1 MSDLASSEGKV
12 FGHYRILGQLGSGG
26 MGVVY
31 SAYDSVLER
40 KVAIKV
46 VGNGVLADTNA
57 RELLLHEARAASSL
71 NHPNIC
77 TIHEVG
83 DSGGEAFIVMEQVE
97 GRPLNALLDAKGLP
111 PNVVIRYGLQIADA
125 LAHAHEHGVIHRDLK
140 STDVMVTPEG
150 RVKVLDFGLA
160 ARLGSAEIQE
170 ATASNVPLTESRPI
184 VGTLPY
190 LAPELL
196 RGEPADVRT
205 DTWSL
210 GILLYEIASGTHPFR
225 GRTTFELS
233 SSILREVPVP
243 LPESVPAGLRAVV
256 LRCLEKSPGER
267 YQRAGEVHSALEALQ
282 GSQPVLPPVPEPGR
296 TRTRETRWLLLRAS
310 LVCLILASLLL
321 VILLFHFRP
330 PRNALLT
337 EKDTI
342 VLGDFTN
349 TTSDAVFDGS
359 LRQGLSVQLE
369 QSPFL
374 SLISDEKIGQ
384 TLALMGKPPDTKLTP
399 EIGRELC
406 QRTESAAILEG
417 SIAMI
422 GTQYNLI
429 LKAVNCTNG
438 ESLASAEAQASDKS
452 HVLDALGKA
461 ASEIR
466 NKLGESLSTVQKL
479 NTPLEQ
485 ATTPSLEAL
494 QAYSLG
500 WRTIL
505 GGDSAAAV
513 PLFQRAITLDP
524 NFAAAYALLGISYS
538 HLGESS
544 LAAENMQK
552 AFELREHVSE
562 REKLGLESAF
572 YDVGLGDLEK
582 AQQGFAV
589 WAETYPRDP
598 GPRDRLGAIYNAFGE
613 YDKSL
618 AEYQEAL
625 RLSQE
630 SGGEY
635 ANIVSA
641 YRSLNR
647 FDEARST
654 AKEALAKNLD
664 SPGLHNELY
673 LLAFL
678 QNDAAGMQQQINW
691 SAGKPE
697 VEDAL
702 LANEADTA
710 AYAGRLTSA
719 RGFARK
725 AVISAERAG
734 EKETAAGYEADAAL
748 REALFGIGAEARQR
762 AAAALELAQGR
773 DVGYEAALAL
783 ALAGEAP
790 RSQAL
795 ADQLGKLL
803 PQNTIVQ
810 TNYLPTVHAQLAL
823 SRNEASKAI
832 EILQAAAPYELGNV
846 GEGALNPIYVRG
858 EAYLAAGQGHEAAI
872 EFQKILDHR
881 GVVVNSPIGALAHL
895 GLARAYALQS
905 DIARTRNAY
914 QDFLTLWRDADPEI
928 PILKQAKAE
937 FAHLK

>member
-1 MSDLASSEGKV
+1 MSELPSSNGKS
-12 FGHYRILGQLGSGG
+12 FGHYRIKGQLGEGG

-46 VGNGVLADTNA
+46 VGDRVLADTNA

-83 DSGGEAFIVMEQVE
+83 DSDGEAFIVMEQVE
-97 GRPLNALLDAKGLP
+97 GQPLNALLGAKGLP
-111 PNVVIRYGLQIADA
+111 PNVVIRYGMQIADA

-140 STDVMVTPEG
+140 SSNVMVTPEG

-196 RGEPADVRT
+196 RGEPADART
-205 DTWSL
+205 DIWSL
-210 GILLYEIASGTHPFR
+210 GILLYEMASGTHPFR

-233 SSILREVPVP
+233 SSILSGVPVP
-243 LPESVPAGLRAVV
+243 LPESVPVGLRAVV
-256 LRCLEKSPGER
+256 VRCLEKSPGER

-282 GSQPVLPPVPEPGR
+282 GSQPVPRPEIPPKRFSEV
-296 TRTRETRWLLLRAS
+296 RWLLFPAF
-310 LVCLILASLLL
+310 LLL
-321 VILLFHFRP
+321 AGLFYYLRP
-330 PRNALLT
+330 QHVSPLT

-342 VLGDFTN
+342 VLADFTN
-349 TTSDAVFDGS
+349 TTGDAVFDGS

-374 SLISDEKIGQ
+374 SLVSDERIGQ

-406 QRTESAAILEG
+406 QRTESAAVLEG

-422 GTQYNLI
+422 GTRYNLI

-438 ESLASAEAQASDKS
+438 ESLTSAEAQAGDKS

-500 WRTIL
+500 WKTIL
-505 GGDSAAAV
+505 GGDSGAAV
-513 PLFQRAITLDP
+513 PLFQRAIKLDP

-562 REKLGLESAF
+562 REKLGLESAY

-582 AQQGFAV
+582 AQQGFEV

-598 GPRDRLGAIYNAFGE
+598 GPRDRLGAIYNAFGQ

-625 RLSQE
+625 RLSKE

-647 FDEARST
+647 FDEARTT
-654 AKEALAKNLD
+654 AKVAQSKNLD

-673 LLAFL
+673 WLAFL
-678 QNDAAGMQQQINW
+678 QNDAAGMEQQISW

-710 AYAGRLTSA
+710 AYSGHLGKA
-719 RGFARK
+719 RAFARQ
-725 AVISAERAG
+725 AVVSAVRAE

-748 REALFGIGAEARQR
+748 REALFGNAAEAKQR
-762 AAAALELAQGR
+762 ATAALGLSQGR
-773 DVGYEAALAL
+773 DVAYEAALAL
-783 ALAGEAP
+783 ALAGDSA
-790 RSQAL
+790 RAQAL
-795 ADQLGKLL
+795 ADQLGKFL
-803 PQNTIVQ
+803 PENTIVQ
-810 TNYLPTVHAQLAL
+810 ANYLPTLHAQLAL
-823 SRNEASKAI
+823 NRNDPAKAI
-832 EILQAAAPYELGNV
+832 ELLQAAAPYELGNV
-846 GEGALNPIYVRG
+846 GEGALNPIYVGG
-858 EAYLAAGQGHEAAI
+858 EAYLAARQGREAAT
-872 EFQKILDHR
+872 EFEKILDHR

-895 GLARAYALQS
+895 GVARAYALQA
-905 DIARTRNAY
+905 DHAKARNAY
-914 QDFLTLWRDADPEI
+914 EDFFTLWRDADPDV

-937 FAHLK
+937 YARLN

>member
-1 MSDLASSEGKV
+1 
-12 FGHYRILGQLGSGG
+12 
-26 MGVVY
+26 
-31 SAYDSVLER
+31 
-40 KVAIKV
+40 
-46 VGNGVLADTNA
+46 
-57 RELLLHEARAASSL
+57 LL
-71 NHPNIC
+71 
-77 TIHEVG
+77 
-83 DSGGEAFIVMEQVE
+83 
-97 GRPLNALLDAKGLP
+97 
-111 PNVVIRYGLQIADA
+111 VI
-125 LAHAHEHGVIHRDLK
+125 
-140 STDVMVTPEG
+140 
-150 RVKVLDFGLA
+150 
-160 ARLGSAEIQE
+160 
-170 ATASNVPLTESRPI
+170 
-184 VGTLPY
+184 
-190 LAPELL
+190 
-196 RGEPADVRT
+196 
-205 DTWSL
+205 
-210 GILLYEIASGTHPFR
+210 ILLYG
-225 GRTTFELS
+225 
-233 SSILREVPVP
+233 
-243 LPESVPAGLRAVV
+243 
-256 LRCLEKSPGER
+256 
-267 YQRAGEVHSALEALQ
+267 
-282 GSQPVLPPVPEPGR
+282 
-296 TRTRETRWLLLRAS
+296 
-310 LVCLILASLLL
+310 
-321 VILLFHFRP
+321 FRP
-330 PRNALLT
+330 KPVSRLT

-342 VLGDFTN
+342 VLADFTN
-349 TTSDAVFDGS
+349 TTGDPVFDGS

-374 SLISDEKIGQ
+374 SLVSDERIGQ

-422 GTQYNLI
+422 GSRYNLI

-438 ESLASAEAQASDKS
+438 ESLTSAEAQAGDKS

-500 WRTIL
+500 WKTIL

-513 PLFQRAITLDP
+513 PLFQRAIQLDP

-544 LAAENMQK
+544 LAAVNMQK
-552 AFELREHVSE
+552 AFDLREHVSE
-562 REKLGLESAF
+562 REKLGLESAY

-582 AQQGFAV
+582 AQHGFEV
-589 WAETYPRDP
+589 WEATYPRDP
-598 GPRDRLGAIYNAFGE
+598 APRDRLGAIYNSFGQ

-625 RLSQE
+625 RLSKE

-647 FDEARST
+647 FDEARTT
-654 AKEALAKNLD
+654 AKLAQSKNLD

-673 LLAFL
+673 WLAFL
-678 QNDAAGMQQQINW
+678 QNDAAGMEQQITW

-710 AYAGRLTSA
+710 AYSGHLGKA
-719 RGFARK
+719 RSFARQ
-725 AVISAERAG
+725 AVVSALRAQ

-748 REALFGIGAEARQR
+748 REALVGNVAEAKQR
-762 AAAALELAQGR
+762 AAAALGLSQGR
-773 DVGYEAALAL
+773 DVAYEAALAL
-783 ALAGEAP
+783 ALAGDSA
-790 RSQAL
+790 RAQSL
-795 ADQLGKLL
+795 ADQLGKFL
-803 PQNTIVQ
+803 PENTIVQ
-810 TNYLPTVHAQLAL
+810 ANYLPTLHAQLAL
-823 SRNEASKAI
+823 NRSDPSKAI
-832 EILQAAAPYELGNV
+832 ELLQAAAPYELGNV

-858 EAYLAAGQGHEAAI
+858 EAYLAARQGREAAT

-895 GLARAYALQS
+895 GLARAYALQA
-905 DIARTRNAY
+905 DHAKARNAY
-914 QDFLTLWRDADPEI
+914 EDFFTLWREADADV
-928 PILKQAKAE
+928 PIMKQAKAE
-937 FAHLK
+937 YASLR

>member
-1 MSDLASSEGKV
+1 MEDGPSPEGKA
-12 FGHYRILGQLGSGG
+12 FGHYRIKRELGAGG

-46 VGNGVLADTNA
+46 VGDRVLADTNA

-83 DSGGEAFIVMEQVE
+83 DSDGEAFIVMEQVE
-97 GRPLNALLDAKGLP
+97 GQPLNALLRAKGLP

-140 STDVMVTPEG
+140 SSNVMVTPEG

-160 ARLGSAEIQE
+160 ARLGSTEIQE
-170 ATASNVPLTESRPI
+170 ATASNVPLTDSRPI

-196 RGEPADVRT
+196 GGEPADART
-205 DTWSL
+205 DVWSL
-210 GILLYEIASGTHPFR
+210 GILLYEMASGTQPFR

-233 SSILREVPVP
+233 SSILRETPVP
-243 LPESVPAGLRAVV
+243 LPESVPVGLRAVV

-267 YQRAGEVHSALEALQ
+267 YQRAGEVYSALEALQ
-282 GSQPVLPPVPEPGR
+282 GSQPVPRPEIRPKKF
-296 TRTRETRWLLLRAS
+296 TAIRWLLLP
-310 LVCLILASLLL
+310 VLL
-321 VILLFHFRP
+321 VLIVLFFYFRRQHVSP
-330 PRNALLT
+330 LT

-342 VLGDFTN
+342 VLADFTN
-349 TTSDAVFDGS
+349 TTGDPVFDGS

-374 SLISDEKIGQ
+374 SLVSDERIGQ

-422 GTQYNLI
+422 GTRYNLI

-438 ESLASAEAQASDKS
+438 ESLTSAEAQANDKS

-500 WRTIL
+500 WKTIL

-513 PLFQRAITLDP
+513 PLFQRAIQLDP
-524 NFAAAYALLGISYS
+524 NFAAAYALLGISYA

-552 AFELREHVSE
+552 AFDLREHVSE
-562 REKLGLESAF
+562 REKLGLESAY

-582 AQQGFAV
+582 AQHGFEV
-589 WAETYPRDP
+589 WEATYPRDP
-598 GPRDRLGAIYNAFGE
+598 APRDRLGAIYNAFGQ

-625 RLSQE
+625 RLSKE

-647 FDEARST
+647 FDEARTT
-654 AKEALAKNLD
+654 AKVAQSKNLD

-673 LLAFL
+673 WLAFL
-678 QNDAAGMQQQINW
+678 QNDAAGMEQQIAW
-691 SAGKPE
+691 STGKPE

-710 AYAGRLTSA
+710 AYSGHLGKA
-719 RGFARK
+719 RAFARQ
-725 AVISAERAG
+725 AVVSAVRAE

-748 REALFGIGAEARQR
+748 REALLGNAAEAKQR
-762 AAAALELAQGR
+762 SAAALGLSQGR
-773 DVGYEAALAL
+773 DVAYEAALAL
-783 ALAGEAP
+783 ALAGDSQRA
-790 RSQAL
+790 QAL
-795 ADQLGKLL
+795 ADQLGKFL
-803 PQNTIVQ
+803 PENTIVQ
-810 TNYLPTVHAQLAL
+810 ANYLPTLHAQLAL
-823 SRNEASKAI
+823 NRKDPAKAI
-832 EILQAAAPYELGNV
+832 ELLQAAAPYELGNV
-846 GEGALNPIYVRG
+846 GEGALNPIYVGG
-858 EAYLAAGQGHEAAI
+858 EAYLAARQGREAAT

-895 GLARAYALQS
+895 GIARAYALQP
-905 DIARTRNAY
+905 DHAKARNAY
-914 QDFLTLWRDADPEI
+914 EDFFTLWREADADI

-937 FAHLK
+937 YARLK